1 MQQDVHFKKE
11 VSLNYEGHRLRLRVA
26 QELFSSAEVDVGT
39 RLLLRTLGQG
49 DRGTFAKVLDL
60 GSGYG
65 PLGLAL
71 KKADNARLVHMVD
84 RDALAVDYTRQ
95 NAELNRLSGV
105 EVYGSLG
112 YDDVST
118 RDFDLIVSNV
128 PAKADESAISHF
140 LLGAVHYLSPGGVV
154 AVVIIAP
161 LASTVAGILDREAN
175 IEVLFRRDTPTYTV
189 LHYRF
194 SSPADGSG
202 RSEASGMAEGAYDRG
217 KVTAS
222 FRGVRYALETA
233 YGLPEFDSPGYQSRL
248 LMETIEGIIKEGAVR
263 RAVVFNPGQ
272 GHVAVV
278 LWKLAR
284 PGAISLIGR
293 DLLSLRYARRN
304 LLLNGCPEE

>member
-1 MQQDVHFKKE
+1 MQQDVYFKKE
-11 VSLNYEGHRLRLRVA
+11 VALTYEGHRLRLRVA

-112 YDDVST
+112 YDDVSA

-128 PAKADESAISHF
+128 PAKAGESAISHF

-194 SSPADGSG
+194 SSPSDGSG
-202 RSEASGMAEGAYDRG
+202 RSEASGMAEAR
-217 KVTAS
+217 
-222 FRGVRYALETA
+222 VRPGQGD
-233 YGLPEFDSPGYQSRL
+233 GLLS
-248 LMETIEGIIKEGAVR
+248 R
-263 RAVVFNPGQ
+263 RAVCPGDRLRPAGVRLPRLPEPALDG
-272 GHVAVV
+272 GH
-278 LWKLAR
+278 R
-284 PGAISLIGR
+284 GHHQRGGCG
-293 DLLSLRYARRN
+293 ARRRVQSRT
-304 LLLNGCPEE
+304 GACRRRPVEAGKARRDQPGRPRPA